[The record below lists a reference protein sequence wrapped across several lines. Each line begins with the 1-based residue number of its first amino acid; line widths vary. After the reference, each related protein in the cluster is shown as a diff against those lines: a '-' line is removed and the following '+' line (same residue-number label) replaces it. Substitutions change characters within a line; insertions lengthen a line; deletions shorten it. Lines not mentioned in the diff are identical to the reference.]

1 MKKILSIILCLSML
15 MSSAVFAA
23 PVSFAPIDVESAV
36 EIDHTFAGT
45 ENEEAEAELSAL
57 PALAPVATYPANG
70 ASDVTVGDPAYKVT
84 FSKAINPEDV
94 TIENLGVAEGT
105 VAGIY
110 LDEGTNTVYLFPD
123 SKKHD
128 AVGATVSFPAIQ
140 SNISTADGANCLYF
154 PAVSYS
160 LNGSHGND
168 GENMVP
174 YGNMEYGWVPLYGN
188 DPATMYTEADGNH
201 AVKIGGGSNGYKY
214 FYVPVHF
221 EPYTEYTYSYKI
233 KTLEND
239 SRAAATIR
247 YEPST
252 HSDGKTHFGKSGNVN
267 TTTWTT
273 ITATHT
279 TGEVTST
286 KGDSLANY
294 VEPLS
299 GKGVEFL
306 VDDIVITKKVKINF
320 AAGRNTVLN
329 GTAPAT
335 LSGYNGETVTLPT
348 TDAFATTDARWA
360 IFGWTDGENTYNGGQ
375 EYTINGGKTL
385 TPYVVA
391 LEDTMKVSFTSNM
404 NGITLPETV
413 EIFAGDSV
421 DLTASEFQ
429 FDVVGYWFDGWAVK
443 GTDEIITSISPDAD
457 VELEA
462 KFSLMDYWDFTKK
475 AHYDA
480 FDVGDSNKTKKEYNS
495 ENGFVVTPL
504 GTDTQIT
511 ITSNTPVINADDYA
525 RAEITFVKSS
535 RLNES
540 IRPQMFFAA
549 PGKWETGSTRVLG
562 SFDRYEGE
570 NDKFIVYTFDMISN
584 ANWTGGIGRLRID
597 PYDEAEQWTVK
608 SVRFLKN
615 TAVESVEI
623 ADIEAPVVRNVP
635 DVSVTTSSDVNYEV
649 TSVTWTPVVADI
661 FAPETKYTVNVT
673 VKAATGYAFDSSIT
687 TATING
693 EAATVT
699 VNIDKTATI
708 SYEFDATESL
718 IPVTVTADKSVTA
731 ITEDGGTIELSATVE
746 TVDSEDVIDTYDVIW
761 SVDDDTLAYVEGNVL
776 HAFNNGK
783 VTVTATS
790 VYDASK
796 SDSFEVEISGQTLF
810 PVTFHAGT
818 VSSGVTNLPEG
829 FDFKGTLDLTKY
841 PAPVRSGYTFMGWKT
856 ATYAEETATS
866 VDVYAPTTIYASWVE
881 GQSWEFNTDGSM
893 DGFPQMSA
901 SKDNVVK
908 DGCYSFTST
917 TNDPNGGFWSTLNIN
932 ADKFKTIEIRM
943 HSSVASYAQIFF
955 RGTNATTLAEKYSAK
970 LDTKANADGEFSTY
984 VFNMGSIDGWSG
996 TVDTLRFDFVNKTD
1010 ATIKI
1015 DYVRILN
1022 NVEEF
1027 VDIGGIDEPSVMAEA
1042 DTDAEALAASKFEV
1056 KSFEWEQNLIDG
1068 KYFDGGVAY
1077 TAKAVVAAKA
1087 GVQIADNAVATVN
1100 GNTATITK
1108 NADGTYTVEYTFPAT
1123 ETLTDVKVVADETK
1137 NAITTPDG
1145 KIELSAKVIDVATG
1159 EDFADQGIEWSVD
1172 NTAACTLEGNVLT
1185 AVYDAEVNVTATSTY
1200 NRAKKATYKVTITN
1214 QIPPKT
1220 LTFHKGTN
1228 AAVSGM
1234 PASVVG
1240 KKPVDLTQYAAPTR
1254 EGYIFSG
1261 WALDKAGK
1269 NIVTSVEL
1277 TSDVTVYAIWKYGIS
1292 YEFNKDGDF
1301 EGFPKLGQVS
1311 DIGVKDGCY
1320 YFTTSGTDP
1329 NATLGGLNI
1338 DASNFNKVEIRL
1350 SANMAE
1356 TFQLF
1361 FSGTNASISET
1372 NSKKIAYQ
1380 ANAAGEFQTLV
1391 FDMSDMVNWT
1401 GTIKQ
1406 LRFDPTSVKGLTM
1419 KIDYVRVVRDVCEF
1433 VDVTDLTAPVAKAVA
1448 DLDAKGANEDLYVV
1462 KGVEWSPA
1470 LLYKQ
1475 YHDGEVAYT
1484 ANITVAAAKGSILS
1498 TGPVAT
1504 VNGKEA
1510 TVSKV
1515 NDDGSVV
1522 VSYTFPK
1529 TGVIDNKDAVEI
1541 TLNSKDNSGN
1551 TVPEVRTVF
1560 VGETFALGSNLVTAC
1575 PEGMRWVGWA
1585 ETDGDAS
1592 TIMDSIVTVK
1602 DVNRTFYALYEEITE
1617 FDFANKYHH
1626 NVTVNEAKSY
1636 EIADGAVTVVAVDE
1650 LSNISANNIK
1660 LDTLDYASV
1669 EVIVDKALT
1678 TTTAAPVIKFNVGN
1692 AWIKSSE
1699 VAEITYEGN
1708 AAYKYTF
1715 HPVNEDYWTG
1725 TVNSLAV
1732 NVPEE
1737 GQWAVRSIKFI
1748 PTKAV
1753 SVTIEGA
1760 EIISRP
1766 GRVIE
1771 YTAKIKVL
1779 DGTSI
1784 PRTDIAVEIVSMLDE
1799 NGVAVAP
1806 ADFSKYAYI
1815 EKGTTKLYP
1824 VRDCTLTIRGTS
1836 NYNKRAY
1843 DEISVVI
1850 KNQGT
1855 QYLVSYDLNAS
1866 GVTGSAPASELAK
1879 GSFTPSVCTATRNGY
1894 FFSGWSTDPDDAD
1907 AVSESFNITENTT
1920 LYAIWGKGVGYE
1932 FNTGTAS
1939 SNGATM
1945 YSYGI
1950 DSAHVDTA
1958 KGVYTGVFQSK
1969 DPQLY
1974 LNSTYNAATKTG
1986 GLVDASRTKRIEMR
2000 FATDAPVTMWP
2011 YIFFQNCE
2019 AETGD
2024 IIVGS
2029 YGSTPTLY
2037 VQSQTTVKNALK
2049 GGDLTNYQTV
2059 VWDMS
2064 SKELWRGIIT
2074 NIRLDPTDDQ
2084 AAIGKTVDF
2093 DYIRFIDDYRD
2104 VKFNANGGTITKGDQ
2119 VVSETTENVK
2129 MGTFTVPFTPEKV
2142 GSKFVGWCRNAN
2154 GTSKVYTSGSV
2165 KVADDVTFYAIWA
2178 PTADVTNESSV
2189 TITNGSGTVYNN
2201 GSALVYEGDGITVDE
2216 VDYRVADAAT
2226 VSTATDTTLL
2236 MKLSYNYKS
2245 TTDNS
2250 ITLIYDDANGQ
2261 PQETIIASGLPNSMD
2276 SGYVLVKLTDPAIT
2290 PAITG
2295 NITNVR
2301 VEMPEGVANSIAVEE
2316 LTITDY
2322 DTAYSIYY
2330 DYMTYEAPEV
2340 EVSIGNAEDNANP
2353 KTYAPSTQPP
2363 VVPGAIGGGTPAGST
2378 VGTNNN
2384 SAAGGTGSGTSMI
2397 VPAAPT
2403 AGTGTGTGTGTSTPV
2418 IGNQTI
2424 ANNFKFKNE
2433 YNANTFTDVKS
2444 GDWFYGDVEKSYKLG
2459 LMNGKGGAIFDPN
2472 GAVTIAEAVT
2482 VASRIYAIC
2491 VGKTIPAAKTGEAWY
2506 TPYVNYAIDAKI
2518 IKNGQFA
2525 DYTVKATRKQVAEIF
2540 ANCAPSGWLNVINM
2554 FTSIPDVDSKDA
2566 SFKAILSL
2574 YNAGILTGVDASYK
2588 FNPAA
2593 EIKRSE
2599 MSAIINRVAIPE
2611 SRIRVV
2617 TEVEKTEAPFISG
2630 ANGDEATLA
2639 GFYTGGNS
2647 KISSVADPTDS
2658 TNEVYQIKI
2667 EKQGKVWSYLWHKM
2681 KLKAGETYKIE
2692 ADIYLVSDF
2701 NGNPLTGHSY
2711 GLAFRY
2717 EGKDHGFGGGKI
2729 DSGKWVHV
2737 SKEYTVPASYQAQVG
2752 ADAFGI
2758 YMDPS
2763 NDNGVTYLVDNLSV
2777 LPASGS
2783 VEIGGSS
2790 TSSTGSSAGT
2800 TSANAATSVQFKSA
2814 DDFSVY
2820 NIDGLKVNGSFKG
2833 TSTTNDANVV
2843 YKKNVNLNASEIKQ
2857 IKIVAKIPKGK
2868 GAEVF
2873 FTTDSDKAL
2882 SGSKRYGFTS
2892 TSDDFATYTINTSSN
2907 EHWKGT
2913 IVQFRFDPVV
2923 GEGLDFEWKSI
2934 EFVK

>member
-36 EIDHTFAGT
+36 EIDHTFTGT
-45 ENEEAEAELSAL
+45 ENEEAELSVVL
-57 PALAPVATYPANG
+57 PAIAPVATYPANG

-168 GENMVP
+168 GENMVT

-239 SRAAATIR
+239 SKAAATIR
-247 YEPST
+247 YSPSD
-252 HSDGKTHFGKSGNVN
+252 HSDGKTHFGKGGNVN
-267 TTTWTT
+267 KTTWTT

-286 KGDSLANY
+286 KGDSFANY
-294 VEPLS
+294 VEPS
-299 GKGVEFL
+299 GGKSVEFL

-413 EIFAGDSV
+413 EIFAGDSI
-421 DLTASEFQ
+421 DLTTSEFQ

-443 GTDEIITSISPDAD
+443 GTDEIITSITPDAD

-462 KFSLMDYWDFTKK
+462 KFSYADYWDFTKK
-475 AHYDA
+475 AHYDTISGGDNGNALTHTYDAEKGAVCTPLKADNQIETHKKTITVQAEDYSKIEVTLLKSSVVNESLKPELFFLNVGDECPTAAKRVVGA
-480 FDVGDSNKTKKEYNS
+480 FDRTEGNYAVYSFDMN
-495 ENGFVVTPL
+495 
-504 GTDTQIT
+504 
-511 ITSNTPVINADDYA
+511 SNTNWAGAIKSFILDPFNAMDVWT
-525 RAEITFVKSS
+525 IKGIK
-535 RLNES
+535 L
-540 IRPQMFFAA
+540 IR
-549 PGKWETGSTRVLG
+549 
-562 SFDRYEGE
+562 
-570 NDKFIVYTFDMISN
+570 N
-584 ANWTGGIGRLRID
+584 A
-597 PYDEAEQWTVK
+597 
-608 SVRFLKN
+608 
-615 TAVESVEI
+615 AVESVEI
-623 ADIEAPVVRNVP
+623 TDVEVPAVRMTP
-635 DVSVTTSSDVNYEV
+635 DTSVTAASNANYTV
-649 TSVTWTPVVADI
+649 KSVTWTPAATI
-661 FAPETKYTVNVT
+661 FAPETEYTVNVT
-673 VKAATGYAFDSSIT
+673 VAPAKTYCFDAEVT

-699 VNIDKTATI
+699 VNVDKTATV
-708 SYEFDATESL
+708 SYTFDATEAL

-761 SVDDDTLAYVEGNVL
+761 SVDDDTLAYIEGNVL

-829 FDFKGTLDLTKY
+829 FNFKGVLDLTKY

-866 VDVYAPTTIYASWVE
+866 VDVYAPTTIYASWAE

-893 DGFPQMSA
+893 DGFPQMGA

-908 DGCYSFTST
+908 DGCYSFVST

-932 ADKFKTIEIRM
+932 ADKFKTIEVRM
-943 HSSVASYAQIFF
+943 HSSVASYMQIFF
-955 RGTNATTLAEKYSAK
+955 RGTNATTIAEKYSVK
-970 LDTKANADGEFSTY
+970 HDTNANADGEFSTY
-984 VFNMGSIDGWSG
+984 VFDMGSKDGWSG
-996 TVDTLRFDFVNKTD
+996 TVNTLRFDFVNKKD
-1010 ATIKI
+1010 ATVKI

-1077 TAKAVVAAKA
+1077 TAKVVVAAKA
-1087 GVQIADNAVATVN
+1087 GVQIANNAVATVN

-1137 NAITTPDG
+1137 NAISVADG
-1145 KIELSAKVIDVATG
+1145 KITLSAKVIDVATG

-1240 KKPVDLTQYAAPTR
+1240 KKPVDLTQYAEPVR
-1254 EGYIFSG
+1254 EGYIFNG

-1269 NIVTSVEL
+1269 NIVTSVDL
-1277 TSDVTVYAIWKYGIS
+1277 TSDVTVYAMWKYGIS
-1292 YEFNKDGDF
+1292 WEFNTDGKFDGFDNMSTSKD
-1301 EGFPKLGQVS
+1301 KV
-1311 DIGVKDGCY
+1311 VKDG
-1320 YFTTSGTDP
+1320 YFAFTSAPKAEDPSKTDP
-1329 NATLGGLNI
+1329 NVTQKVSLSASEFKTIEVRLSANIADAFKVYFVGTNATLG
-1338 DASNFNKVEIRL
+1338 E
-1350 SANMAE
+1350 
-1356 TFQLF
+1356 
-1361 FSGTNASISET
+1361 TNALAVSYDACKE
-1372 NSKKIAYQ
+1372 
-1380 ANAAGEFQTLV
+1380 GEFVTLV
-1391 FDMSDMVNWT
+1391 LDMGTKANWT
-1401 GTIKQ
+1401 GTINQ
-1406 LRFDPTSVKGLTM
+1406 LRFDPTDKLGATV
-1419 KIDYVRVVRDVCEF
+1419 KIDYIRVVRDVCEF
-1433 VDVTDLTAPVAKAVA
+1433 VDITDVTVPVAKAVA

-1484 ANITVAAAKGSILS
+1484 ANVTVAAAKGSMLS
-1498 TGPVAT
+1498 TAPIAT

-1510 TVSKV
+1510 TVTKV
-1515 NDDGSVV
+1515 NSDGSVV

-1551 TVPEVRTVF
+1551 IVPEVRTVF

-1602 DVNRTFYALYEEITE
+1602 DVNRTFYAQYEEITE

-1626 NVTVNEAKSY
+1626 NITVNEAKSY

-1650 LSNISANNIK
+1650 LSNISAGNLK

-1715 HPVNEDYWTG
+1715 HPVNEAYWTG

-1771 YTAKIKVL
+1771 YSAKIKVL

-1815 EKGTTKLYP
+1815 EKGTAKLYP

-1843 DEISVVI
+1843 DEIVVEI
-1850 KNQGT
+1850 KNQGE

-1894 FFSGWSTDPDDAD
+1894 FFSGWSTDPDDAN

-1920 LYAIWGKGVGYE
+1920 LYAIWGKGNSLE
-1932 FNTGTAS
+1932 FNTASDKPSGTAGM
-1939 SNGATM
+1939 NAT
-1945 YSYGI
+1945 S
-1950 DSAHVDTA
+1950 VDTT
-1958 KGVYTGVFQSK
+1958 KGVYTSK
-1969 DPQLY
+1969 IISGDPQY
-1974 LNSTYNAATKTG
+1974 YINSAFDFASQTG
-1986 GLVDASRTKRIEMR
+1986 GVVNADRSKRIEMR
-2000 FATDAPVTMWP
+2000 FATDALVSMTPCL
-2011 YIFFQNCE
+2011 FFQNTDP
-2019 AETGD
+2019 ETGEV
-2024 IIVGS
+2024 IVGS
-2029 YGSTPTLY
+2029 YGATPSLY
-2037 VQSQTTVKNALK
+2037 VASQTWANNALT
-2049 GGDLTNYQTV
+2049 GGDLTNFQTV

-2064 SKELWRGIIT
+2064 SKDLWRGIIT
-2074 NIRLDPTDDQ
+2074 NIRLDPTDS
-2084 AAIGKTVDF
+2084 ASAVGKTIEV
-2093 DYIRFIDDYRD
+2093 DYIRFIDSYRD

-2119 VVSETTENVK
+2119 VVSETTESANL
-2129 MGTFTVPFTPEKV
+2129 GSFTVPFTPEKV
-2142 GSKFVGWCRNAN
+2142 GSKFVGWSRSVN

-2178 PTADVTNESSV
+2178 PTADITNESSV
-2189 TITNGSGTVYNN
+2189 TVTNGSGTVYNN

-2226 VSTATDTTLL
+2226 VDAATDTTLL
-2236 MKLSYNYKS
+2236 MKLSYSYKS
-2245 TTDNS
+2245 MADNS
-2250 ITLIYDDANGQ
+2250 IKLIYDDANGQ

-2340 EVSIGNAEDNANP
+2340 EVSVGNAEDNANP

-2397 VPAAPT
+2397 VPSTPT

-2459 LMNGKGGAIFDPN
+2459 LMNGKGGTIFDPN

-2482 VASRIYAIC
+2482 VAARIYAIC
-2491 VGKTIPAAKTGEAWY
+2491 VGKTIPAAKSGEAWY
-2506 TPYVNYAIDAKI
+2506 TPNVNYAIEAKI

-2525 DYTVKATRKQVAEIF
+2525 DYTAKATRKQVAEIF

-2681 KLKAGETYKIE
+2681 KFKAGETYKIE

-2711 GLAFRY
+2711 GLAFKY
-2717 EGKDHGFGGGKI
+2717 EGKDHGFGGGRI

-2752 ADAFGI
+2752 TDAFGI
-2758 YMDPS
+2758 YMDPY

-2814 DDFSVY
+2814 DDFSVF

-2913 IVQFRFDPVV
+2913 IVQFRFDPVI
-2923 GEGLDFEWKSI
+2923 GEGIDFEWKSI

>member
-36 EIDHTFAGT
+36 EIDHTFTGT
-45 ENEEAEAELSAL
+45 ENEEAELSVL
-57 PALAPVATYPANG
+57 PAIAPVATYPANG

-239 SRAAATIR
+239 SKASSTIR

-252 HSDGKTHFGKSGNVN
+252 HSDGKTHFGKGGNVN

-391 LEDTMKVSFTSNM
+391 LEDTVKVSFTSNM

-443 GTDEIITSISPDAD
+443 GTDEIITSIAPDAD

-462 KFSLMDYWDFTKK
+462 RFSYADYWDFTKK
-475 AHYDA
+475 AHYDTISGGDNGNALTHTYDAEKGAVCTPLKADNQIETHKKTITVQAEDYSKIEVTLLKSSAVNESLRPELFFLNVGDQWPTAAKQVVGA
-480 FDVGDSNKTKKEYNS
+480 FDRTEGDYAVYSFDMN
-495 ENGFVVTPL
+495 
-504 GTDTQIT
+504 
-511 ITSNTPVINADDYA
+511 SNTNWAGAIKSFRLDPFNAMDVWTIKGIKLV
-525 RAEITFVKSS
+525 R
-535 RLNES
+535 
-540 IRPQMFFAA
+540 
-549 PGKWETGSTRVLG
+549 
-562 SFDRYEGE
+562 
-570 NDKFIVYTFDMISN
+570 N
-584 ANWTGGIGRLRID
+584 A
-597 PYDEAEQWTVK
+597 
-608 SVRFLKN
+608 
-615 TAVESVEI
+615 AVESVEI
-623 ADIEAPVVRNVP
+623 TDVEAPAVRMTP
-635 DVSVTTSSDVNYEV
+635 DTSVTAASNANYTV
-649 TSVTWTPVVADI
+649 TSVTWTPAATI
-661 FAPETKYTVNVT
+661 FAPETEYTVNVT
-673 VKAATGYAFDSSIT
+673 VAPAKTYCFDAEVT

-699 VNIDKTATI
+699 VNIDKTATV
-708 SYEFDATESL
+708 SYTFAATEAL
-718 IPVTVTADKSVTA
+718 IPVTVNADKSVNT

-761 SVDDDTLAYVEGNVL
+761 SVDDDTLAYIEGNVL

-818 VSSGVTNLPEG
+818 SSSGVTNLPEG
-829 FDFKGTLDLTKY
+829 FNFKGTLDLTKY

-866 VDVYAPTTIYASWVE
+866 VDVYAPTTIYASWAE

-893 DGFPQMSA
+893 DGFPQMGA

-908 DGCYSFTST
+908 DGCYSFIST

-970 LDTKANADGEFSTY
+970 LDTKANSDGEFSTY

-996 TVDTLRFDFVNKTD
+996 TVNTLRFDFVNKTD

-1123 ETLTDVKVVADETK
+1123 ATLTDVKVVADETK
-1137 NAITTPDG
+1137 NAISVADG
-1145 KIELSAKVIDVATG
+1145 KITLSAKVIDVATG

-1172 NTAACTLEGNVLT
+1172 NTAACTLEGNVLI

-1254 EGYIFSG
+1254 EGYIFNG

-1277 TSDVTVYAIWKYGIS
+1277 TSDVTVYAMWKYGIS
-1292 YEFNKDGDF
+1292 YDFNTDGDF

-1320 YFTTSGTDP
+1320 YFTSSGTDP

-1338 DASNFNKVEIRL
+1338 DASKFNKVEIRL
-1350 SANMAE
+1350 SSNMPE

-1372 NSKKIAYQ
+1372 NSKRIAYQ

-1391 FDMSDMVNWT
+1391 FDMSDKVNWT

-1433 VDVTDLTAPVAKAVA
+1433 VDITDVTVPVAKAVA

-1484 ANITVAAAKGSILS
+1484 ANITVAAAKGSMLS
-1498 TGPVAT
+1498 TDPVAT

-1510 TVSKV
+1510 TVTKV

-1602 DVNRTFYALYEEITE
+1602 DVNRTFYAQYEEITE
-1617 FDFANKYHH
+1617 FDFTNKYHH
-1626 NVTVNEAKSY
+1626 NITVNEAKSY

-1650 LSNISANNIK
+1650 LSNISAGNLK

-1678 TTTAAPVIKFNVGN
+1678 TIDRTPYLVFDGKGSIHGC
-1692 AWIKSSE
+1692 E
-1699 VAEITYEGN
+1699 VAEITDDGR

-1715 HPVNEDYWTG
+1715 HPVNADYMTG
-1725 TVNSLAV
+1725 EINSFSVNFGEA
-1732 NVPEE
+1732 

-1771 YTAKIKVL
+1771 YSAKIKVL

-1843 DEISVVI
+1843 DEIVVEI
-1850 KNQGT
+1850 KNQGE

-1920 LYAIWGKGVGYE
+1920 LYAIWGKGKSLE
-1932 FNTGTAS
+1932 FNTASDKPSGTAGM
-1939 SNGATM
+1939 N
-1945 YSYGI
+1945 
-1950 DSAHVDTA
+1950 SASVDTT
-1958 KGVYTGVFQSK
+1958 KGVYTSK
-1969 DPQLY
+1969 IISADPQY
-1974 LNSTYNAATKTG
+1974 YINSAFDFASQTG
-1986 GLVDASRTKRIEMR
+1986 GVVNADRSKRIEMR
-2000 FATDAPVTMWP
+2000 FATDALVSMTP
-2011 YIFFQNCE
+2011 YIFFQNTDP
-2019 AETGD
+2019 ETGE
-2024 IIVGS
+2024 IIIGS
-2029 YGSTPTLY
+2029 YGATPTLY
-2037 VQSQTTVKNALK
+2037 VASQTWANNALT
-2049 GGDLTNYQTV
+2049 GGDLTNFQTV

-2064 SKELWRGIIT
+2064 SKDLWRGIIT
-2074 NIRLDPTDDQ
+2074 NIRLDPTDSTS
-2084 AAIGKTVDF
+2084 AVGKTIEV
-2093 DYIRFIDDYRD
+2093 DYIRFIDSYRD

-2119 VVSETTENVK
+2119 VVPETTENVK

-2142 GSKFVGWCRNAN
+2142 GSKFVGWSRSAN

-2178 PTADVTNESSV
+2178 PTADITDESSV
-2189 TITNGSGTVYNN
+2189 TFTNNSGTVYNN

-2245 TTDNS
+2245 MTDNS
-2250 ITLIYDDANGQ
+2250 IKLIYDDANGQ
-2261 PQETIIASGLPNSMD
+2261 PQETTIASGLVKSMD

-2301 VEMPEGVANSIAVEE
+2301 VVMPEGVADTIAVEE
-2316 LTITDY
+2316 ITITDY

-2340 EVSIGNAEDNANP
+2340 EVSVGEANDNANP
-2353 KTYAPSTQPP
+2353 KTYAPSTQPS
-2363 VVPGAIGGGTPAGST
+2363 VIPGTIGGGTAAGST

-2384 SAAGGTGSGTSMI
+2384 SAAAGTGSGTSMI

-2403 AGTGTGTGTGTSTPV
+2403 PGSSENTTNTPV

-2459 LMNGKGGAIFDPN
+2459 LMNGKGGTTFDPN

-2482 VASRIYAIC
+2482 VAARIHAIC
-2491 VGKTIPAAKTGEAWY
+2491 VGKSIPSAKTGEAWY
-2506 TPYVNYAIDAKI
+2506 TPNVNYAIEAKI

-2525 DYTVKATRKQVAEIF
+2525 DYTAKATRKQVAEIF

-2574 YNAGILTGVDASYK
+2574 YNAGILTGVDTSYK

-2617 TEVEKTEAPFISG
+2617 TEVEKK
-2630 ANGDEATLA
+2630 EATYIA
-2639 GFYTGGNS
+2639 GTNGEEETLSAFFTGGSNQ
-2647 KISSVADPTDS
+2647 ITIVPDPTDS
-2658 TNEVYQIKI
+2658 KNTVYQVKAV
-2667 EKQGKVWSYLWHKM
+2667 KPGKVWSYLWHYM
-2681 KLKAGETYKIE
+2681 KLAAGETYKVE

-2701 NGNPLTGHSY
+2701 DGNAVTGHNF
-2711 GLAFRY
+2711 GLCMHYAD
-2717 EGKDHGFGGGKI
+2717 KDHGFGGGKI

-2737 SKEYTVPASYQAQVG
+2737 SKEYTIPADYSYAAG
-2752 ADAFGI
+2752 KDRFGI

-2763 NDNGVTYLVDNLSV
+2763 GENGVVYLVDNLTV
-2777 LPASGS
+2777 IPQGK
-2783 VEIGGSS
+2783 GKPSS
-2790 TSSTGSSAGT
+2790 STTSSSTTSSTPSTGGVSS
-2800 TSANAATSVQFKSA
+2800 VEFKSA
-2814 DDFSVY
+2814 DDFSAY

-2913 IVQFRFDPVV
+2913 IVQFRFDPVI